1 MSHPLKQL
9 ALITL
14 LAFVSGAA
22 IGEPARTRDYVAD
35 LGLQPRAGAAKLPDY
50 TAFGSEAIQVWQN
63 ARTSG
68 TSEYT
73 LYAGTRDA
81 PRLGLRMPES
91 YGGVV
96 YSLPGG
102 WGSSFEAGI
111 SQESLFAPRRYTLA
125 GQLHTSLS
133 QGRALSVGLKYGV
146 YDTDAGLRYGAT
158 GDTPVNNGYTL
169 APWYQSGAGL
179 APSYQLQMSYQHS
192 ITSSFGLAVGRDV
205 ETFTPFHDPASSGP
219 RQLAFTGQHWLT
231 PSWALSYDL
240 LQDAASPLR
249 VQGLRLGMRYRF

>member
-1 MSHPLKQL
+1 MSHPLKQFTL
-9 ALITL
+9 FTL
-14 LAFVSGAA
+14 LAFASAA
-22 IGEPARTRDYVAD
+22 AMGEPAGTRDYVAD
-35 LGLQPRAGAAKLPDY
+35 LGLQPRAGAARLPEY
-50 TAFGSEAIQVWQN
+50 TAFGSEAAQVWQN
-63 ARTSG
+63 TRS
-68 TSEYT
+68 SEYT

-81 PRLGLRMPES
+81 PRPGLRMPES

-133 QGRALSVGLKYGV
+133 EGRALSVGLKYGA
-146 YDTDAGLRYGAT
+146 YDTDAGLRYGST
-158 GDTPVNNGYTL
+158 GDTPVGNGYSL
-169 APWYQSGAGL
+169 APLYQPGAGFT
-179 APSYQLQMSYQHS
+179 PSYQLQMNYQHS

-240 LQDAASPLR
+240 LQDTASPLR